1 MNRTGIEKSLE
12 DQMHALSNGRP
23 FGVCRSCNLRQ
34 IIPGK
39 VLCPECERLNA
50 MNFGAPPAKLGAG
63 VADTQNPQ
71 SNPSNDHSGY
81 HDSIPNQKFP
91 AKKERV

>member
-1 MNRTGIEKSLE
+1 MAYGFNKELE
-12 DQMHALSNGRP
+12 DQIHSLSNGRP
-23 FGVCRSCNLRQ
+23 FGNCQSCNLRQ

-50 MNFGAPPAKLGAG
+50 MNYGAPPNKPGGG
-63 VADTQNPQ
+63 VQDTQNPQ

-81 HDSIPNQKFP
+81 SDTIPSGKFP
-91 AKKERV
+91 KDKERV

>member
-1 MNRTGIEKSLE
+1 MAYGYSKELE
-12 DQMHALSNGRP
+12 TQIHALSNGRA
-23 FGVCRSCNLRQ
+23 FGNCAACNLRQ

-39 VLCPECERLNA
+39 VLCPECERLKA
-50 MNFGAPPAKLGAG
+50 MGFGAPPSKPGGG
-63 VADTQNPQ
+63 VQDTQNPQ

-81 HDSIPNQKFP
+81 SDIIPTTKFP